1 MRRAKLGEILRNKGF
16 VRVMEV
22 HNGISALIANDV
34 QVEADTDSGI
44 IREFDALWGSGFTDS
59 ASKGL
64 PDVELVSQD
73 SRLSTIQEIINVTD
87 KPIIVDGDTGG
98 NFENFEFFV
107 HRLERMGVSA
117 VIIEDKK
124 YPKRCSLD
132 ADARQELENI
142 DVFSE
147 KIQRGKKILISNDFM
162 IIARIESI
170 IAGYSVSD
178 ALMRAR
184 EYVRYADGIMIHSK
198 DKSPEAV
205 LRFAEGYDRIC
216 EDYAVRKPLVC
227 VPTTYNMVIEKELRD
242 AGFNIVIYANHS
254 LRASYK
260 AMETVCKTI
269 LEHGR
274 SFEAIQYCA
283 PVSTIF
289 NVVGFTEIKK
299 KDMETMKKRSKA
311 KVITLD
317 LGLESTKEIC
327 GDLPLPLLEIN
338 GKSIIRRQLDSLKR
352 CHITDVVVAGSGNFD
367 VESVKYCNVGDSKD
381 LLQCISLLKPEMKQ
395 GFILVFSHIL
405 FDDSIMR
412 RLLTTRGDIVIA
424 ADSSYPSYRNE
435 ADDVNLVVAKN
446 KPPYREFLSE
456 MEKEVFAI
464 GCVVRR
470 DTATHEFIG
479 IAKFSPRGAETLIQA
494 CERAQGRE
502 MVQKSAR
509 EKVSFTDLLQEMIT
523 KGVTVNLV
531 ETFKGWIEITHKKN
545 YELAKKM
552 VF

>member
-1 MRRAKLGEILRNKGF
+1 
-16 VRVMEV
+16 MEV

-34 QVEADTDSGI
+34 QIKADTDSGV

-73 SRLSTIQEIINVTD
+73 SRLSTIQEIVNVTN

-132 ADARQELENI
+132 ADARQELENP

-147 KIQRGKKILISNDFM
+147 KIRRGKRILISNDFM

-170 IAGYSVSD
+170 IAGYSVRD

-184 EYVRYADGIMIHSK
+184 EYILCADGIMIHTK
-198 DKSPEAV
+198 DRSPEAV
-205 LRFAEGYDRIC
+205 LKFAEGYTKIC
-216 EDYAVRKPLVC
+216 EEYSIRKPLVC
-227 VPTTYNMVIEKELRD
+227 VPTTYNMVTEKELRD
-242 AGFNIVIYANHS
+242 AGFNIVIYANHL

-274 SFEAIQYCA
+274 SFEALQYCA

-289 NVVGFTEIKK
+289 DMVGFTEIKK
-299 KDMETMKKRSKA
+299 KDMETMKKGSKF

-317 LGLESTKEIC
+317 LGLEPPKEIC

-352 CHITDVVVAGSGNFD
+352 CHITDVVVAGSRYID
-367 VESVKYCNVGDSKD
+367 VESVKYYDINSKD
-381 LLQCISLLKPEMKQ
+381 IFQCISLMKPEMKQ

-405 FDDSIMR
+405 FDDSIVK
-412 RLLTTRGDIVIA
+412 RLLTSRGDIVIA
-424 ADSSYPSYRNE
+424 ADSSYPSYRKANN
-435 ADDVNLVVAKN
+435 VNLVITKN
-446 KPPYREFLSE
+446 KPLYREFLSE
-456 MEKEVFAI
+456 MEKEVSAI
-464 GCVVRR
+464 GVNVKR

-479 IAKFSPRGAETLIQA
+479 IAKFSPRGAETLLQV
-494 CERAQGRE
+494 CERVQESEIKKSAQG
-502 MVQKSAR
+502 
-509 EKVSFTDLLQEMIT
+509 KVLFTDLLQEMIT
-523 KGVTVNLV
+523 KGVTVTLM
-531 ETFKGWIEITHKKN
+531 ETFKGWIEINHKKN

>member
-1 MRRAKLGEILRNKGF
+1 
-16 VRVMEV
+16 MEV
-22 HNGISALIANDV
+22 HNGISALIANDI
-34 QVEADTDSGI
+34 QIEADTDSGI

-73 SRLSTIQEIINVTD
+73 SRLSTIQEIVNVTD

-132 ADARQELENI
+132 ADARQELEDP

-184 EYVRYADGIMIHSK
+184 EYILCADGIMIHTK

-205 LRFAEGYDRIC
+205 LKFAEGYDRIC

-227 VPTTYNMVIEKELRD
+227 VPTTYNMVTEKELRD
-242 AGFNIVIYANHS
+242 AGFNIVIYANHL

-274 SFEAIQYCA
+274 SFEALQYCA
-283 PVSTIF
+283 PVSTVF
-289 NVVGFTEIKK
+289 DMVGFTEIKK
-299 KDMETMKKRSKA
+299 KDMETMKKGSKA

-317 LGLESTKEIC
+317 LGLESLKEIC

-338 GKSIIRRQLDSLKR
+338 GKSLIRRQLDSLKR
-352 CHITDVVVAGSGNFD
+352 CHITDVVVAGRNGNLD
-367 VESVKYCNVGDSKD
+367 VESVKYCDVGDSKD
-381 LLQCISLLKPEMKQ
+381 IFQCISLMKPEMKE

-412 RLLTTRGDIVIA
+412 QLLRSTGDIVIA
-424 ADSSYPSYRNE
+424 ADSSYPSYREE
-435 ADDVNLVVAKN
+435 ANNVNLVITKD
-446 KPPYREFLSE
+446 KPLYREFLSE
-456 MEKEVFAI
+456 MKKEVFAI
-464 GCVVRR
+464 GMGVKR

-479 IAKFSPRGAETLIQA
+479 IAKFSPHGAETLIQV
-494 CERAQGRE
+494 CERVQRE

-509 EKVSFTDLLQEMIT
+509 GKVSFTDLLQEMINR
-523 KGVTVNLV
+523 GVTVNLV